1 MYLNL
6 SIVRTCAFSAFLLLT
21 CSVSAQR
28 IVRSL
33 DDGWRFQAGTHPEA
47 AAAGYDDRD
56 WEPVRIPHTWNGDAY
71 TVKEYYRGEG
81 WYRRSLRL
89 PLQTGQRHYVR
100 MDAAS
105 KTARLYVNG
114 REAGAHCG
122 GYTAAVYDVTELL
135 RPDGDNVLA
144 VRVDNADEKV
154 PPLSG
159 DFTFFGGIYRDVWL
173 VTVPACHFTMTDK
186 GSSGLY
192 VSTPEASA
200 ARGTIALRG
209 SVTNDA
215 AEECRATVEVRI
227 FDPAGKLVDEGSC
240 PLRLTAGE
248 QAEFSYRSRVL
259 KDPAL
264 WTPETPNRYRVEAT
278 LCGNRQELDRLTL
291 HTAFRWFRF
300 DPAEGFFLNG
310 EPYKLRGVCRHQD
323 QKPYGV
329 ALTDEMHRRDFAL
342 IKAMGANF
350 IRLAH
355 YPQDDAFLEECDRQG
370 MLVWEEIP
378 VIDIV
383 PDSPAYADT
392 AEENLREMIR
402 QHYNRPSVILW
413 GFMNEILLVTQRRY
427 KTESELQPV
436 LARTRVLAERL
447 ERVLK
452 QEDTTRM
459 SVMAFHGSNDYNRY
473 GLSEI
478 TDVVGWNLYNGWY
491 GGNVEGFDRFV
502 AQQHR
507 DYPDHPIIV
516 SEYGAGSD
524 RRLHSLVPRP
534 FDFSTEYQQHYL
546 EHYLPVLETHAYLCG
561 GALWNFIDFS
571 SANRS
576 ESMPRINNKGAVY
589 ADRTPKDVYYYY
601 QAAWRADL
609 PVLRI
614 ASRDWLR
621 RTWTV
626 DADGQATLPVK
637 IYTNLPEVELFADGR
652 SLGRRQPTNHFVI
665 YDVPFRTGGVS
676 LRAAGTS
683 AGGRPVEDA
692 LRIDFSGVPERTADA
707 KGALE
712 IAVNVGSGCCFT
724 SDRSGTAWLPDR
736 PYAEGGWGYLGGEA
750 DATQAEIACTEDG
763 PLFQTLRRDLD
774 GYRFDLPNGTYEV
787 ELLFADPYRQSES
800 SVYLL
805 GRDAEQTAGQNR
817 FRVEINGAAVEEAYA
832 PEGMRAAARRY
843 TVENRDGRVEI
854 RFRTLAGHTLLNA
867 LRIRRC
873 Y

>member
-1 MYLNL
+1 MDSNRYIMRVCAL
-6 SIVRTCAFSAFLLLT
+6 SLFLLLA

-28 IVRSL
+28 TVRSL
-33 DDGWRFQAGTHPEA
+33 DDGWRFRTGAHPEA
-47 AAAGYDDRD
+47 AAAEYDDRD
-56 WEPVRIPHTWNGDAY
+56 WESVRIPHTWNGDAY

-81 WYRRSLRL
+81 WYRRTLRL
-89 PLQTGQRHYVR
+89 PVRRGQRYYVR

-105 KTARLYVNG
+105 KTAQLYVNG
-114 REAGAHCG
+114 KEAGTHCG

-144 VRVDNADEKV
+144 VRVDNADDEV

-173 VTVPACHFTMTDK
+173 VTVPECHFTMTDK

-192 VSTPEASA
+192 VATPEASA
-200 ARGTIALRG
+200 ERGTIALRG
-209 SVTNDA
+209 SVANDT
-215 AEECRATVEVRI
+215 AERCRATVEVRI
-227 FDPAGKLVDEGSC
+227 FDPSGRLVDEGSC
-240 PLRLTAGE
+240 PLRLAAGE
-248 QAEFSYRSRVL
+248 QAEFSYRSRML
-259 KDPAL
+259 QNPAL

-278 LCGNRQELDRLTL
+278 LRGNRQELDRITL

-300 DPAEGFFLNG
+300 DADEGFFLNG

-342 IKAMGANF
+342 IKEMGANF
-350 IRLAH
+350 VRLAH

-413 GFMNEILLVTQRRY
+413 GYMNEILLVAQRRC

-436 LARTRVLAERL
+436 LARTRMLAERL
-447 ERVLK
+447 ENVVK

-459 SVMAFHGSNDYNRY
+459 SVMAFHGSNDYNRC

-491 GGNVEGFDRFV
+491 SGDLEGFDRFA

-524 RRLHSLVPRP
+524 MRLHSLVPRP
-534 FDFSTEYQQHYL
+534 FDFSIEYQQRYL
-546 EHYLPVLETHAYLCG
+546 EHYLPVLETNSYLCG

-571 SANRS
+571 SAKRD
-576 ESMPRINNKGAVY
+576 ESMPRINNKGVVY

-601 QAAWRADL
+601 RAAWRADL

-614 ASRDWLR
+614 ASRDWPL

-626 DADGQATLPVK
+626 DAGGRATLPVK
-637 IYTNLPEVELFADGR
+637 IYTNLPEVELFADGC
-652 SLGRRQPTNHFVI
+652 SLGRRQPNNHIVI
-665 YDVPFRTGGVS
+665 YDVPFRAGGVS
-676 LRAAGTS
+676 LRAAGTW
-683 AGGRPVEDA
+683 AEGRPVEDA
-692 LRIDFSGVPERTADA
+692 LYIGFSGVPERTADA
-707 KGALE
+707 EGALE
-712 IAVNVGSGCCFT
+712 IAVDVGSDCCFT

-763 PLFQTLRRDLD
+763 PLFQTLRRGLD

-787 ELLFADPYRQSES
+787 ELLFADSCLPAES
-800 SVYLL
+800 PVYLL
-805 GRDAEQTAGQNR
+805 GRNAGRTAAQNR
-817 FRVEINGAAVEEAYA
+817 FRVEINGCTVEEAYA
-832 PEGMRAAARRY
+832 PEGMRAAVRRY
-843 TVENRDGRVEI
+843 TVENRDGAVEI
-854 RFRTLAGHTLLNA
+854 RFRPLAGTALLNA
-867 LRIRRC
+867 LRIRH
-873 Y
+873 YY

>member
-1 MYLNL
+1 MYSNRRIVRVCAL
-6 SIVRTCAFSAFLLLT
+6 SIFLLLT

-33 DDGWRFQAGTHPEA
+33 DDGWRFRIGAHPEA
-47 AAAGYDDRD
+47 AAVDCDDRD

-81 WYRRSLRL
+81 WYRRNLRVSVRA
-89 PLQTGQRHYVR
+89 GQRYYIR
-100 MDAAS
+100 MDAAG
-105 KTARLYVNG
+105 KTAQLYVNG
-114 REAGAHCG
+114 KDAGSHRG
-122 GYTAAVYDVTELL
+122 GYTAAVYDVTDLL
-135 RPDGDNVLA
+135 RPAGDNVLA
-144 VRVDNADEKV
+144 VRVDNADDDV

-173 VTVPACHFTMTDK
+173 VTVPECHFTMTDK
-186 GSSGLY
+186 GSPGLY

-200 ARGTIALRG
+200 ERGTVALRG
-209 SVTNDA
+209 FVANDA
-215 AEECRATVEVRI
+215 AERCRATVEVRI
-227 FDPAGKLVDEGSC
+227 FDPAGRLVDEGSC
-240 PLRLTAGE
+240 PLRLAAGE
-248 QAEFSYRSRVL
+248 QTGFSYCSRVL
-259 KDPAL
+259 KNPAL
-264 WTPETPNRYRVEAT
+264 WTPEAPNRYRVEAT
-278 LCGNRQELDRLTL
+278 LRRNRQESDRMTL

-300 DPAEGFFLNG
+300 DAEEGFFLNG

-342 IKAMGANF
+342 IKEMGANF
-350 IRLAH
+350 VRLAH

-383 PDSPAYADT
+383 PDLPAYADA

-413 GFMNEILLVTQRRY
+413 GYMNEILLVAQRRY
-427 KTESELQPV
+427 RTQSELQPV
-436 LARTRVLAERL
+436 LTRTRMLAERL
-447 ERVLK
+447 ENVVK

-459 SVMAFHGSNDYNRY
+459 SVMAFHGSNDYNRC

-491 GGNVEGFDRFV
+491 GGDLEGFDRFA

-534 FDFSTEYQQHYL
+534 FDFSIEYQQRYL
-546 EHYLPVLETHAYLCG
+546 EHYLPVLEINSYLCG
-561 GALWNFIDFS
+561 GALWNLIDFS
-571 SANRS
+571 SAKRD
-576 ESMPRINNKGAVY
+576 ESMPRINNKGVVY

-601 QAAWRADL
+601 RAVWRTDL

-626 DADGQATLPVK
+626 DADGQAMLPVK
-637 IYTNLPEVELFADGR
+637 IYTNLPEVELFVDGR
-652 SLGRRQPTNHFVI
+652 SLGRRQPENRIVI
-665 YDVPFRTGGVS
+665 YDVPFRAGGVS
-676 LRAAGTS
+676 LRAVGTS
-683 AGGRPVEDA
+683 VEDRPVEDA
-692 LRIDFSGVPERTADA
+692 LYIDFSGVPERTAEA
-707 KGALE
+707 EGALE
-712 IAVNVGSGCCFT
+712 IAVNVGSDCCFT

-736 PYAEGGWGYLGGEA
+736 PYTEGGWGCLGGEA

-763 PLFQTLRRDLD
+763 PLFQTLRRGLD

-787 ELLFADPYRQSES
+787 ELLFADPYRQAES

-805 GRDAEQTAGQNR
+805 GRDAEQTAAQNR
-817 FRVEINGAAVEEAYA
+817 FRVEINDRTVEEAYA
-832 PEGMRAAARRY
+832 PEGLRAAVRRY
-843 TVENRDGRVEI
+843 TVENRDGHVEI
-854 RFRTLAGHTLLNA
+854 RFRALAGSTLLNA